1 MKKMVLPCLV
11 ILVLFSIPFTP
22 LEIMP
27 SCSAAGLD
35 FRIIPA
41 GFNAPMEFLTG
52 FPLFAAKEVKVE
64 VLYMNH
70 GPLQSSLEQI
80 KNIFSQYGSKI
91 SVSWYD
97 FESKEGEQFMAK
109 KGINQ
114 HVPLVIW
121 MDGKFTIPVNG
132 KEIKFVG
139 FPTGSGPAAFQGKWT
154 MDDLRM
160 VLNQITNKPR

>member
-1 MKKMVLPCLV
+1 MKKMVLSCFIVL
-11 ILVLFSIPFTP
+11 ILFSIP
-22 LEIMP
+22 
-27 SCSAAGLD
+27 
-35 FRIIPA
+35 
-41 GFNAPMEFLTG
+41 